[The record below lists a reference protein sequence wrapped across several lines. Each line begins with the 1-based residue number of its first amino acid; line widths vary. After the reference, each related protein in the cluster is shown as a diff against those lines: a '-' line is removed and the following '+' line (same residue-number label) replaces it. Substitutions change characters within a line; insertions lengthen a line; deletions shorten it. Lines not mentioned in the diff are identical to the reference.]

1 MSTLPSYLKETAS
14 GCSLSIRLQPRS
26 SRNEICGQMGDTLKI
41 KVTAPPVDSA
51 ANELLVEFL
60 ADLLDI
66 SKSSVQILK
75 GQTSR
80 SKVVQIAGLKTDQIL
95 KKLTNKP

>member
-1 MSTLPSYLKETAS
+1 
-14 GCSLSIRLQPRS
+14 
-26 SRNEICGQMGDTLKI
+26 MGDALKI

-60 ADLLDI
+60 ADLLGI

-75 GQTSR
+75 GLTSR
-80 SKVVQIAGLKTDQIL
+80 SKVVQIVGLKTDQIL
-95 KKLTNKP
+95 KKLPNNP

>member
-1 MSTLPSYLKETAS
+1 
-14 GCSLSIRLQPRS
+14 
-26 SRNEICGQMGDTLKI
+26 MGDTLKI

-80 SKVVQIAGLKTDQIL
+80 SKVVQISGLKTDQIL

>member
-1 MSTLPSYLKETAS
+1 
-14 GCSLSIRLQPRS
+14 
-26 SRNEICGQMGDTLKI
+26 MGDALKI

-60 ADLLDI
+60 ADLLGI

-80 SKVVQIAGLKTDQIL
+80 NKIVQIVGLKTDQIL
-95 KKLTNKP
+95 KKIPNNP

>member
-1 MSTLPSYLKETAS
+1 
-14 GCSLSIRLQPRS
+14 
-26 SRNEICGQMGDTLKI
+26 MGDALKI

-60 ADLLDI
+60 ADLLGI

-80 SKVVQIAGLKTDQIL
+80 SKVVQIVGLKTDQIL
-95 KKLTNKP
+95 KKLPNNP

>member
-1 MSTLPSYLKETAS
+1 
-14 GCSLSIRLQPRS
+14 
-26 SRNEICGQMGDTLKI
+26 MGDALKI

-60 ADLLDI
+60 ADLLGI

-80 SKVVQIAGLKTDQIL
+80 NKVVQIVGLRTDQIL
-95 KKLTNKP
+95 KKLPNNP

>member
-1 MSTLPSYLKETAS
+1 
-14 GCSLSIRLQPRS
+14 
-26 SRNEICGQMGDTLKI
+26 MGDALKI

-60 ADLLDI
+60 ADLLGI

-80 SKVVQIAGLKTDQIL
+80 NKIVQIVGLKTDQIL
-95 KKLTNKP
+95 KKLPNNP

>member
-1 MSTLPSYLKETAS
+1 
-14 GCSLSIRLQPRS
+14 
-26 SRNEICGQMGDTLKI
+26 MGDALKI

-51 ANELLVEFL
+51 ANELLIEFL
-60 ADLLDI
+60 ADLLDV
-66 SKSSVQILK
+66 SKGSVQILK

-80 SKVVQIAGLKTDQIL
+80 SKVVQIVGLKTDQIV

>member
-1 MSTLPSYLKETAS
+1 
-14 GCSLSIRLQPRS
+14 
-26 SRNEICGQMGDTLKI
+26 MGDTLKI
-41 KVTAPPVDSA
+41 KVTATPVDSA

-80 SKVVQIAGLKTDQIL
+80 SKVVQISGLKTDQIL